1 MKQYINQAIASLLVM
16 WIAWVSY
23 TLVDAHS
30 TIKLVEFKLD
40 SIFPAIQEL
49 YDK

>member
-1 MKQYINQAIASLLVM
+1 MKQYINQAIATLLTM

-23 TLVDAHS
+23 TLVDVES
-30 TIKLVEFKLD
+30 TINLVEYKLD
-40 SIFPAIQEL
+40 SILPAIQEL